1 MAVAPGISVDL
12 PTASPEF
19 GGRSVATALM
29 TSFSHDSKGAD
40 QVMVFFD
47 DDRFFLSDAS
57 DCDMLRDRLRERV
70 GGSPDKVTMLL
81 MADKQI
87 RHSDLVRF
95 SGLAKEA
102 GIERLSIAVKPE

>member
-1 MAVAPGISVDL
+1 
-12 PTASPEF
+12 
-19 GGRSVATALM
+19 
-29 TSFSHDSKGAD
+29 
-40 QVMVFFD
+40 MVFFD